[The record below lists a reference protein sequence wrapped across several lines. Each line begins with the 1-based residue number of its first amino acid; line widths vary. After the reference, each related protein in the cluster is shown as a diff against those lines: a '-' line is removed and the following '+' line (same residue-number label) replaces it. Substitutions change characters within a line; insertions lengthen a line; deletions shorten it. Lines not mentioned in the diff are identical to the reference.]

1 MPHRLD
7 RRDGWLLAV
16 TIPLFVAA
24 VGLHVK
30 ESLRTGLAQLPVFAA
45 WHPGEYPRVGGFRL
59 ETDSNGSGL
68 ELGDRLIRIAERDLR
83 GVGYVGFQAIGLAR
97 TTPGHPTE
105 LEFER
110 DGVRHVVALEA
121 RPHPAPWARLPTL
134 LLTAGVATLL
144 LLRAPNRADARRFY
158 ACFMTYAIG
167 QAHFYGGPPWQTW
180 AAQIVW
186 SIGSVLM
193 IFFLMEW
200 VRNFPPELPI
210 ARRLGVGI
218 SLTAAGLYAL
228 FVRANYL
235 LAWPLPIEWVPRV
248 SFATHGLAT
257 VVALGILVRN
267 YQRSPAVGRRRLRWI
282 LLGTSIGSLP
292 VILAALAPTI
302 HPGWEG
308 FRAAFAIGFVSSM
321 IWMVGALL
329 AVIRDKAFDIDHLI
343 GTTAAVAVTIGVGGA
358 GLVVGA
364 PMVSDFLVAKYGIE
378 AAASRLGLGVIV
390 GAAIILA
397 THRLRPRIDR
407 LLFPEQMQQ
416 RAALQR
422 LAAALR
428 DAHGLDALLDAATSG
443 AADVVGAEVGVR
455 YAQVEGGFV
464 RRTTQAVSW
473 PALLEGPL
481 PDASTTER
489 AAIPAAAH
497 EFAAIVCPVS
507 PGEPSSIAALLCF
520 GAKRSGELYTE
531 RDRQLLDEIATLC
544 EREWLRI
551 LRYAAEAEVAA
562 RTNRL
567 AEASHDLR
575 QPLHAV
581 SLLAETLRGR
591 LEDPEVRSLV
601 ERIGDSTHEL
611 DEMLSL
617 LLDRSSLDAGGIE
630 PKIESVRY
638 ERLLE
643 TLERDFEGPAAESG
657 TRLRFVPSSVVLR
670 TDRLLML
677 RILRNLVANALRHA
691 RGASVVVGVRRVGA
705 GRRARIEVR
714 DDGPGI
720 AEADQHAVFGSF
732 VQLASGRGRGRGLGL
747 GLSIVDD
754 LARLLGAEVTL
765 RSKPGIGSR
774 FAIEVDRVS
783 RAPDQPP
790 SPAAVPA
797 DGSSRD
803 AQEGS
808 ARGSAP
814 GGSPTA
820 GRGRVL
826 VLDDDEA
833 VRASTADLV
842 GSWGWEVRSADTLDT
857 ALAVT
862 GRGWWPVVVLS
873 DYHLEAGA
881 RGPGVVALL
890 REKAAEADAVR
901 PFAIYLMAEK
911 SAAELAAVE
920 ATGDHALRKPVRPA
934 RLRSL
939 LERLDLLA
947 TSSRDRGSDR
957 ASSMGEGSDR

>member
-16 TIPLFVAA
+16 TIPLFVLSI
-24 VGLHVK
+24 GLHAR
-30 ESLRTGLAQLPVFAA
+30 ENLRTGLAQLPVFAE
-45 WHPGEYPRVGGFRL
+45 WRPGDHPRVGGFRL
-59 ETDSNGSGL
+59 ETDSSGSGL
-68 ELGDRLIRIAERDLR
+68 ALGDRLIRIAEHDLR
-83 GVGYVGFQAIGLAR
+83 GVGYIGFQAIGLAH

-105 LEFER
+105 LEIER
-110 DGVRHVVALEA
+110 DGVRRVLPLES
-121 RPHPAPWARLPTL
+121 RPHPAPWSRVPTL
-134 LLTAGVATLL
+134 LLTAGVALLL

-158 ACFMTYAIG
+158 VCFMTYAIA
-167 QAHFYGGPPWQTW
+167 QAHFYGGPEWQTW
-180 AAQIVW
+180 AAQIAW

-200 VRNFPPELPI
+200 VRNFPPELPSPQ
-210 ARRLGVGI
+210 RLGPGV
-218 SLTAAGLYAL
+218 SFAAAGLYAV

-235 LAWPLPIEWVPRV
+235 LAWPLPIAWVPPV
-248 SFATHGLAT
+248 SFASHGLAT
-257 VVALGILVRN
+257 VLALGILTWN
-267 YQRSPAVGRRRLRWI
+267 YRRAPDVGRRRLRWI

-292 VILAALAPTI
+292 VIFASLAPTLL
-302 HPGWEG
+302 PDWQG
-308 FRAAFAIGFVSSM
+308 FRAAFAIGFVSSL

-329 AVIRDKAFDIDHLI
+329 AVIRDKAFDIDRLI
-343 GTTAAVAVTIGVGGA
+343 GTTAAVTVAIGVGGA

-364 PMVSDFLVAKYGIE
+364 PMLSDFLAETYGIE
-378 AAASRLGLGVIV
+378 ATTTRLGLGVFV
-390 GAAIILA
+390 GAAIIVA

-407 LLFPEQMQQ
+407 LLFPEQIQQ

-428 DAHGLDALLDAATSG
+428 DAHGLDALLDATTAGT
-443 AADVVGAEVGVR
+443 ADLLDAEAGVR

-464 RRTTQAVSW
+464 RRTARAVAW
-473 PALLEGPL
+473 PAVLEGEL
-481 PDASTTER
+481 PAASTVDR
-489 AAIPAAAH
+489 RGIPAAVR
-497 EFAAIVCPVS
+497 ELAAIVCPVS
-507 PGEPSSIAALLCF
+507 PGGPSSMAALLCF
-520 GAKRSGELYTE
+520 GARRSGEPYTD
-531 RDRQLLDEIATLC
+531 RDLQLLDEIATIC

-581 SLLAETLRGR
+581 ALLAETLRGR
-591 LEDPEVRSLV
+591 LSDPEVRSLV

-630 PKIESVRY
+630 PKIEPVRW
-638 ERLLE
+638 ERLRE

-657 TRLRFVPSSVVLR
+657 TRLRFVRSSVVLR

-677 RILRNLVANALRHA
+677 RILRNLVSNALRHA
-691 RGASVVVGVRRVGA
+691 QGASIVVGVRRVEM

-720 AEADQHAVFGSF
+720 AEADQDAVFRSF
-732 VQLASGRGRGRGLGL
+732 VQLPGSRRRGRGLGL

-765 RSKPGIGSR
+765 RSKEGVGSC
-774 FAIEVDRVS
+774 FAIEVDRTT
-783 RAPDQPP
+783 APAEHGTPVDALGQTLAD
-790 SPAAVPA
+790 SPRVTPVDESAATR
-797 DGSSRD
+797 S
-803 AQEGS
+803 
-808 ARGSAP
+808 
-814 GGSPTA
+814 
-820 GRGRVL
+820 RVL

-842 GSWGWEVRSADTLDT
+842 GGWGRDVRVADTLDA
-857 ALAVT
+857 ALALV
-862 GRGWWPVVVLS
+862 GDGWWPLVVLS
-873 DYHLEAGA
+873 DHHLESGITGLEA
-881 RGPGVVALL
+881 VAVL
-890 REKAAEADAVR
+890 RRKAAEAGAPR
-901 PFAIYLMAEK
+901 PFAVYLMAEK
-911 SAAELAAVE
+911 SAAELAIVE
-920 ATGDHALRKPVRPA
+920 GTGDHALRKPVRPA

-939 LERLDLLA
+939 LERLDHEAAAPRPLRTDGTGRAA
-947 TSSRDRGSDR
+947 TDGNGDERP
-957 ASSMGEGSDR
+957 